1 MAGWVTCFGSSRCP
15 RSFDCP
21 LILQHPQTHNPP
33 AVDSSQI
40 VTSPKIDSTFILART
55 RPAPASSGQSDHWH
69 KGDGTV
75 ALLGQ

>member
-1 MAGWVTCFGSSRCP
+1 MPHKT
-15 RSFDCP
+15 
-21 LILQHPQTHNPP
+21 IP
-33 AVDSSQI
+33 ADSSQI